1 MSDPKTRRF
10 FLGALTAASAV
21 RVWGAN
27 DKVNVGIVGLGGRGS
42 SHLNTYTGLNEAQV
56 VALCDVNQAAREKA
70 QATLSRKNLEKAR
83 EFEDM
88 RQMFAD
94 PKVEAVSI
102 ATPNHWHACL
112 IHLRYSTVFVA
123 MFASHNAFSCCS
135 LSATVLMKSRLTT

>member
-27 DKVNVGIVGLGGRGS
+27 EKVNVGIVGIGGRGRNHVDIYS
-42 SHLNTYTGLNEAQV
+42 KQLPEARV
-56 VALCDVNQAAREKA
+56 VGLCDVNQAARERA
-70 QATLSRKNLEKAR
+70 QAQLKNNGAGPAK

-94 PKVEAVSI
+94 PTVEAVSI
-102 ATPNHWHACL
+102 ATPNHWHALAAIWAARPARTCT
-112 IHLRYSTVFVA
+112 SKSPPATTSSK
-123 MFASHNAFSCCS
+123 AS
-135 LSATVLMKSRLTT
+135 RW

>member
-1 MSDPKTRRF
+1 MLLVTIGAKGSLAVSDPKTRRF

-42 SHLNTYTGLNEAQV
+42 GHVSTYAGLNEAQV
-56 VALCDVNQAAREKA
+56 VALCDVNQAARERS
-70 QATLSRKNLEKAR
+70 QSTLARKSLDKAR

-102 ATPNHWHACL
+102 A
-112 IHLRYSTVFVA
+112 
-123 MFASHNAFSCCS
+123 
-135 LSATVLMKSRLTT
+135 